1 MAKSADRGTKR
12 TCQGSSCGARFYDL
26 NRDPIVCPMCGAEY
40 KITAAPMAIPGPTAA
55 AAAQRRPVKKPEFVA
70 PDGAAEAPE
79 VEGEDV
85 LVDVEGAEEPIAAGD
100 EETFLEEEDE
110 GGDVSG
116 IIGGGTP
123 AEGDEEV

>member
-1 MAKSADRGTKR
+1 MARSADRGTKR
-12 TCQGSSCGARFYDL
+12 TCQSSSCGARFYDL
-26 NRDPIVCPMCGAEY
+26 NRDPITCPMCGTVMQVAA
-40 KITAAPMAIPGPTAA
+40 AAPMAAAAPGVA
-55 AAAQRRPVKKPEFVA
+55 AAAQRRPAKKPEFVS
-70 PDGAAEAPE
+70 PVAAEEAPE

-85 LVDVEGAEEPIAAGD
+85 LADVEGAEEAIAPGE

-116 IIGGGTP
+116 IIGGTP

>member
-12 TCQGSSCGARFYDL
+12 TCQGTSCGARFYDL
-26 NRDPIVCPMCGAEY
+26 NRDPITCPECGAAY
-40 KITAAPMAIPGPTAA
+40 QLAVAPMATAA
-55 AAAQRRPVKKPEFVA
+55 AASAAAQRRPVKKPEFV
-70 PDGAAEAPE
+70 DQEAAVDTPE
-79 VEGEDV
+79 VEGDDV
-85 LVDVEGAEEPIAAGD
+85 LVDVEGAEEPIAAGE